1 MNKANKKKVIEWCTH
16 HRDDPMTQDDQERRT
31 TDIDEWDQKYME
43 VDQETLF
50 DIIMASILTQ
60 GRCVYLNCI
69 IGCQLP

>member
-1 MNKANKKKVIEWCTH
+1 
-16 HRDDPMTQDDQERRT
+16 MTQDDQERRT

-50 DIIMASILTQ
+50 DIIMASILTE
-60 GRCVYLNCI
+60 GRRVYLNCI